1 MNYSELLTNLRNY
14 TEVDSNV
21 FTDAVIDTFI
31 TFAENRIL
39 REIDLDV
46 FKEEVS
52 ANMTSGN
59 RFLSMPTDILTHR
72 YIMFT
77 DGNGDQVF
85 LEFRDQSF
93 MKEYWPN
100 FSNTSTPK
108 YYAVF
113 DEDTFYIAPT
123 PDQSYVTQL
132 GYIRRPLQLSSTNTT
147 TWISTNAP
155 EALFYA
161 VLIQAHSYT
170 KGPLEMLQYFEKSYS
185 QAIQGLGVEQQGRG
199 RRDEYRDGA
208 LRIPIKS
215 VSPGP

>member
-1 MNYSELLTNLRNY
+1 MNYSELLTNVRNY

-31 TFAENRIL
+31 TFAENQIL

-46 FKEEVS
+46 FKREAT
-52 ANMTSGN
+52 ANMTTGN
-59 RFLSMPTDILTHR
+59 RFLSTPTDILTHR
-72 YIMFT
+72 YIMIT

-93 MKEYWPN
+93 MEEYWPN

-108 YYAVF
+108 YCSVF
-113 DEDTFYIAPT
+113 DSDTFYIAPT
-123 PDQSYVTQL
+123 PDQDYLTQL
-132 GYIRRPLQLSSTNTT
+132 VNIARPAQLSSTNTT
-147 TWISTNAP
+147 TWMSTNAP

-161 VLIQAHSYT
+161 VLIQAHSYL
-170 KGPLEMLQYFEKSYS
+170 KGPMDMLQFFQQSYT
-185 QAIQGLGVEQQGRG
+185 QALQGLGVEQQGRR
-199 RRDEYRDGA
+199 RRDEYRDGT
-208 LRIPIKS
+208 LRIPLKS